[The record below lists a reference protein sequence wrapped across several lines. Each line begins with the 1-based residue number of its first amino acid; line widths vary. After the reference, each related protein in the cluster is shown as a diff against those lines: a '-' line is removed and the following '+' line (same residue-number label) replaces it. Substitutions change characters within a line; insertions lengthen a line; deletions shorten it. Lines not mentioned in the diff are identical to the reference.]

1 MGRILATVVILL
13 AAARAADA
21 APSRQRPADV
31 AAGVY
36 YKLSVP
42 VAGEDA
48 KSSWAGGATRLRYGL
63 SGALAVSAAFAYDRY
78 EFLES
83 LAEDSVDPGEAIER
97 QLLSFRGGVTYDFP
111 LWLLYPYVGGGLA
124 LAREKTYFR
133 YGRLEPKALYHP
145 GFYVEAG
152 TNVPLVGPLTVD
164 AGPELMAL
172 FGKRVAAYEVA
183 AKEYRYDDGAAV
195 YFGVKAGVAFFF

>member
-21 APSRQRPADV
+21 AASRERPADV

-48 KSSWAGGATRLRYGL
+48 KSSWAGGAARLRFGL

-83 LAEDSVDPGEAIER
+83 LTTEYDPGEAVER
-97 QLLSFRGGVTYDFP
+97 QLLSFRGGATYDFP

-133 YGRLEPKALYHP
+133 YGRLEPKTLYHP

-172 FGKRVAAYEVA
+172 FGKRVAAYEA
-183 AKEYRYDDGAAV
+183 AVDDYRYDDGAAL
-195 YFGVKAGVAFFF
+195 YFGVKAGVAIYF

>member
-1 MGRILATVVILL
+1 LF
-13 AAARAADA
+13 AAGWAADA
-21 APSRQRPADV
+21 AAPRERPADV

-48 KSSWAGGATRLRYGL
+48 NSSWAGGAARLRYGL
-63 SGALAVSAAFAYDRY
+63 SGALAFSAAFAYDRH
-78 EFLES
+78 EFPES
-83 LAEDSVDPGEAIER
+83 LAEGVNPGEAVER
-97 QLLSFRGGVTYDFP
+97 QLLSFRGGVTYDLP
-111 LWLLYPYVGGGLA
+111 LGLLYPYVGGGLA

-133 YGRLEPKALYHP
+133 YGGLEPKALYHP

-164 AGPELMAL
+164 AGPELVAL
-172 FGKRVAAYEVA
+172 FGKRVAAYEPA
-183 AKEYRYDDGAAV
+183 ANEYRYDEGAAL
-195 YFGVKAGVAFFF
+195 YFGVKAGLAINF

>member
-13 AAARAADA
+13 AAGWAADA
-21 APSRQRPADV
+21 AASRQRPADV
-31 AAGVY
+31 AAGAY

-63 SGALAVSAAFAYDRY
+63 SEALAFSAAFAYDRY

-83 LAEDSVDPGEAIER
+83 LADSVDPGEAVER
-97 QLLSFRGGVTYDFP
+97 QLLSFRGGVIYDLP
-111 LWLLYPYVGGGLA
+111 LGLLYPYVGGGLA

-133 YGRLEPKALYHP
+133 HGRLEPKALYHP

-164 AGPELMAL
+164 AGPELVAL

-183 AKEYRYDDGAAV
+183 ANEYRYDDGAAV

>member
-1 MGRILATVVILL
+1 MGIILATVVILL
-13 AAARAADA
+13 AAAWAADA
-21 APSRQRPADV
+21 APSRERPAYV

-48 KSSWAGGATRLRYGL
+48 KSSWAGGAARLRYGL
-63 SGALAVSAAFAYDRY
+63 SEALAVSAAFAYDRH

-83 LAEDSVDPGEAIER
+83 LPDVYDPGEAVER
-97 QLLSFRGGVTYDFP
+97 QLLSFRGGVTYDLP
-111 LWLLYPYVGGGLA
+111 LGLLYPYVGGGLA
-124 LAREKTYFR
+124 LGREKTYFR
-133 YGRLEPKALYHP
+133 SGRLEPKALYHP

-164 AGPELMAL
+164 AGPELVAL
-172 FGKRVAAYEVA
+172 FGKRVASYEA
-183 AKEYRYDDGAAV
+183 AVDDYRYDDGAAL

>member
-13 AAARAADA
+13 AAGRAADA
-21 APSRQRPADV
+21 AASRQRPADV

-63 SGALAVSAAFAYDRY
+63 SEALAVSAAFAYDRH

-83 LAEDSVDPGEAIER
+83 PPDVYDPGEAVER
-97 QLLSFRGGVTYDFP
+97 QLLSFRGGVIYDLP
-111 LWLLYPYVGGGLA
+111 LGLLYPYVGGGLA

-133 YGRLEPKALYHP
+133 HGRLEPKALYHP

-164 AGPELMAL
+164 AGPELVAL
-172 FGKRVAAYEVA
+172 FGKRVASYEA
-183 AKEYRYDDGAAV
+183 AVDDYRYDDGAAL
-195 YFGVKAGVAFFF
+195 YFGVKAGLALFF

>member
-13 AAARAADA
+13 AAGRAADA
-21 APSRQRPADV
+21 AASRQRPADV

-42 VAGEDA
+42 VGGEDA
-48 KSSWAGGATRLRYGL
+48 KSSWAGGAARLRYGL
-63 SGALAVSAAFAYDRY
+63 PGALAVSAAFAYDRH

-83 LAEDSVDPGEAIER
+83 LAEGVDLGEAVER
-97 QLLSFRGGVTYDFP
+97 QLLSFRGGVIYDFP
-111 LWLLYPYVGGGLA
+111 LGFLYPYVGGGLA
-124 LAREKTYFR
+124 LGREKTYLR
-133 YGRLEPKALYHP
+133 YGRLEPKTLYHP

-164 AGPELMAL
+164 AGPELVAL

-183 AKEYRYDDGAAV
+183 ANEYRYDDGAAV

>member
-13 AAARAADA
+13 AAGRAADA
-21 APSRQRPADV
+21 AASRQRPADV

-63 SGALAVSAAFAYDRY
+63 SGALAVSAAFAYDRH

-83 LAEDSVDPGEAIER
+83 LAEGVDLGEAVER
-97 QLLSFRGGVTYDFP
+97 QLLSFRGGATYDFP

-133 YGRLEPKALYHP
+133 YGRLEPKTLYHP

-164 AGPELMAL
+164 AGPELVAL

-183 AKEYRYDDGAAV
+183 ANEYRYDDGAAV
-195 YFGVKAGVAFFF
+195 YFGVKAGLVIYF

>member
-13 AAARAADA
+13 AAGRAADA
-21 APSRQRPADV
+21 AASRQRPADV
-31 AAGVY
+31 AAGAY

-63 SGALAVSAAFAYDRY
+63 SEALAFSAAFAYDRY

-83 LAEDSVDPGEAIER
+83 LADSVDPGEAVER
-97 QLLSFRGGVTYDFP
+97 QLLSFRGGVIYDLP
-111 LWLLYPYVGGGLA
+111 LGLLYPYVGGGLA

-133 YGRLEPKALYHP
+133 HGRLEPKALYHP

-164 AGPELMAL
+164 AGPELVAL

-183 AKEYRYDDGAAV
+183 ANEYRYDDGAAV

>member
-1 MGRILATVVILL
+1 MGRLLATVVILL
-13 AAARAADA
+13 AAGRAADA
-21 APSRQRPADV
+21 AASRQRPADV

-48 KSSWAGGATRLRYGL
+48 KSSWGGGATRLRYGL
-63 SGALAVSAAFAYDRY
+63 PGALAFSAAFAYDRY

-83 LAEDSVDPGEAIER
+83 LADSVDPGEAVER
-97 QLLSFRGGVTYDFP
+97 QLLSFRGGVIYDLP
-111 LWLLYPYVGGGLA
+111 LGLLYPYVGGGLA

-133 YGRLEPKALYHP
+133 HGRLEPKALYHP

-164 AGPELMAL
+164 AGPELVAL

-183 AKEYRYDDGAAV
+183 ANEYRYDDGAAV